1 MVETTSIEECIAALH
16 KGGVIA
22 YPTEGVWGLGC
33 DPRDEAATLRLLAL
47 KQREVGKG
55 LILIAADEAQLAP
68 FVAMD
73 ALASDQR
80 DAVRAS
86 WPGPNTWIVP
96 ASANSPAW
104 ITGDHDGIAVR
115 VSAHPVVVAL
125 CEGFG
130 GVSAGRTAADG
141 RGSKPVPGPLIHRQ
155 FYAAL
160 QYGVANRESSGHKHP
175 NFAMACLPTCKEQ
188 ARRGTPPARAG
199 ASSSNDVWGR
209 FRPRHTGQPP
219 FAIQTS
225 GARQIITLYSRRK
238 SLDTNA

>member
-33 DPRDEAATLRLLAL
+33 DPRDEGATLRLLAL

-115 VSAHPVVVAL
+115 VRAHPIAFAL

-130 GVSAGRTAADG
+130 GALVSTSANIATLPSPRTRAELDPRIVDGVDAIAPGETGALLHATPIRDARDG
-141 RGSKPVPGPLIHRQ
+141 R
-155 FYAAL
+155 
-160 QYGVANRESSGHKHP
+160 
-175 NFAMACLPTCKEQ
+175 
-188 ARRGTPPARAG
+188 
-199 ASSSNDVWGR
+199 
-209 FRPRHTGQPP
+209 
-219 FAIQTS
+219 
-225 GARQIITLYSRRK
+225 
-238 SLDTNA
+238 SLR